1 MPDQTASSCI
11 DDPLAQARE
20 SACPLPSRLRRGLLI
35 LLGLLS
41 VGLGV
46 LGAFLPLLPT
56 TPFLLLA
63 AACFARS
70 SVRLNHWLHSNPL
83 FGEYLRRYR
92 NGEGIPRRAKI
103 VTLGLLWISLTA
115 SAIFA
120 VPLRYWPAWFLLAA
134 VGIGVTRH
142 ILHIKTRHSSSQ

>member
-1 MPDQTASSCI
+1 MSDQNPSSCI
-11 DDPLAQARE
+11 DTPLAKAE
-20 SACPLPSRLRRGLLI
+20 EASCPLPGRLRRGLLI
-35 LLGLLS
+35 VLGLLS

-70 SVRLNHWLHSNPL
+70 SVRLNHWLHSNRL

-92 NGEGIPRRAKI
+92 NGEGMPLRAKL
-103 VTLGLLWISLTA
+103 VTLVLLWTSLTA
-115 SAIFA
+115 SAVYAVSAQHWPVWIF
-120 VPLRYWPAWFLLAA
+120 LAA
-134 VGIGVTRH
+134 VGIGVTLH
-142 ILHIKTRHSSSQ
+142 ILRIKTRS

>member
-1 MPDQTASSCI
+1 MPDQTPSSCI
-11 DDPLAQARE
+11 DDPPVQAGE
-20 SACPLPSRLRRGLLI
+20 PICPLPGRLRQGVLI

-46 LGAFLPLLPT
+46 LGVFLPLLPT

-70 SVRLNHWLHSNPL
+70 SVRLNHWLHSNRL

-92 NGEGIPRRAKI
+92 NGEGMPLRAKW
-103 VTLGLLWISLTA
+103 VTLILLWASLTA
-115 SAIFA
+115 SAVYA
-120 VPLRYWPAWFLLAA
+120 VSAQHWPVWILLAA
-134 VGIGVTRH
+134 VGIGVTLH
-142 ILHIKTRHSSSQ
+142 ILRIKTRS